1 MSSRTLIMGILNM
14 TPDSFSGDGLRKNTE
29 EAIRQARVFVEAGC
43 DILDVGGE
51 STRPG
56 SEPVSEDKEKERVI
70 PLITKLSREFPV
82 MVSVDTYKASV
93 AEKAIKAGAKMV
105 NDISGMTFDAR
116 MPEVVAKAK
125 VPVVL
130 THIRGT
136 PKNMQENPYYEN
148 VVKEVTEE
156 LKECIKKAEK
166 AGILKDRIWIDP
178 GIGFGKRVEDN
189 LKLLQNLHK
198 LKSLGKPIL
207 IGTSRKS
214 FIGKILNLPVEERL
228 FGTAATVALAISHGA
243 DAVRVHDVKEMVQ
256 VARMT
261 DAIVRR
267 ANSHVAT

>member
-1 MSSRTLIMGILNM
+1 MRSRTLIMGILNM
-14 TPDSFSGDGLRKNTE
+14 TPDSFSGDGLWKNTA
-29 EAIRQARVFVEAGC
+29 EAIKQARVFVEAGC

-93 AEKAIKAGAKMV
+93 AEEAIKAGAKMV

-125 VPVVL
+125 VSVVL
-130 THIRGT
+130 THIHGT

-148 VVKEVTEE
+148 VVEEVKLE
-156 LKECIKKAEK
+156 LRNNTQAAEN
-166 AGILKDRIWIDP
+166 AGIKPERIWIDP

-189 LKLLQNLHK
+189 LKLLQNLHE

-207 IGTSRKS
+207 VGTSRKS
-214 FIGKILNLPVEERL
+214 FIGKILNLPMEERL
-228 FGTAATVALAISHGA
+228 LGTAATVVLAISRGA

-256 VARMT
+256 VARMA

-267 ANSHVAT
+267 